1 MSYEPRD
8 VGSSLRRVV
17 GGLSGG
23 GGSGIVAVLGCW
35 DEVVG
40 EGVGAHARPRRLTNG
55 VLGVDV
61 DEPGWA
67 TQLRYL
73 RAEMIEQI
81 NTRLGSEVVHTIELR
96 VSRTR

>member
-1 MSYEPRD
+1 MSRDPRD

-40 EGVGAHARPRRLTNG
+40 EGVGAHARPRRLSNG

-73 RAEMIEQI
+73 RSQMIEQI
-81 NTRLGSEVVHTIELR
+81 NTRLGNDVVQSIELR
-96 VSRTR
+96 VKRS